1 MGISL
6 NKNNISV
13 QVVDKN
19 ELKRISGMEKFNKL
33 EGFCNSES
41 QTDYVNG
48 IKNKTRFNHKI
59 YMLSGL
65 PPLNIEGILA
75 HELMHAWI
83 DENTPNEQQPAVRE
97 GSCNLISYQYLLYS
111 SDPDVKYLLLYMDK
125 NTDPVYG
132 TGFQKIKNKFYG
144 KPVAALLDYLKTGN

>member
-1 MGISL
+1 
-6 NKNNISV
+6 V
-13 QVVDKN
+13 
-19 ELKRISGMEKFNKL
+19 
-33 EGFCNSES
+33 
-41 QTDYVNG
+41 
-48 IKNKTRFNHKI
+48 
-59 YMLSGL
+59 LSGL
-65 PPLNIEGILA
+65 PSLNIEGILA

-83 DENTPNEQQPAVRE
+83 DENTPNEQQPDVRE
-97 GSCNLISYQYLLYS
+97 GSCNFISYQYLLYS